1 MRNEG
6 ETPMTLTPMAYSFV
20 QNGLFGFVLLVGT
33 IIMRWIAA
41 LIWSATGFF
50 VLPRT
55 CRHIPV
61 TAKN

>member
-1 MRNEG
+1 
-6 ETPMTLTPMAYSFV
+6 MTLTPMAYSFV